1 MSPKTLCQTG
11 SHLTLLPRNWMR
23 FLKRLQGGDAV
34 LEMDLLGA
42 VEAKEELW
50 VPRENACALDKMTPQ
65 S

>member
-1 MSPKTLCQTG
+1 
-11 SHLTLLPRNWMR
+11 MR

>member
-1 MSPKTLCQTG
+1 
-11 SHLTLLPRNWMR
+11 MR

-50 VPRENACALDKMTPQ
+50 VPRENACTLDTVA
-65 S
+65 